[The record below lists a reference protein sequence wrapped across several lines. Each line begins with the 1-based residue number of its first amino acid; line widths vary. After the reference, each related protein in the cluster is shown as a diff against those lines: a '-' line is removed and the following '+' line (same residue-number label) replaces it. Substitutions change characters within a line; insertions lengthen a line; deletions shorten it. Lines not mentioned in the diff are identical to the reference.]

1 MRLRFIFSEIGIGLR
16 RNLSMTISVILVTFV
31 SLTFVGVA
39 GLLQAQIGRMKDDW
53 YGKVEVAV
61 YLCPEHST
69 APTCAAGEVTA
80 DQKAAIEAALNA
92 PEVAP
97 YIQQPIYFESK
108 QAAYA
113 SFEKRFA
120 GEFMASLATV
130 NDMNSSYRIKLADP
144 TKYQVVADVLSGKP
158 GVEEVQDQRALFDRL
173 FLIMDRATLLSGGLA
188 AVMLLAA
195 ILLITTT
202 IRLSAISRRRE
213 TGIMR
218 LVGASN
224 LFIQLPFMLEGA
236 IAATIGAALAVG
248 ALWAGLK
255 YLVADWLG
263 SSIQWIPYVNESDLT
278 RIAPVL
284 IVIGIML
291 ATISSVVTLN
301 RFTRV

>member
-16 RNLSMTISVILVTFV
+16 RNLTMTISVILVTFV

-39 GLLQAQIGRMKDDW
+39 GLLQAQIGKMKDDW
-53 YGKVEVAV
+53 YGKVEVAA
-61 YLCPEHST
+61 YLCPKGST
-69 APTCAAGEVTA
+69 APTCAAGEVTDA
-80 DQKAAIEAALNA
+80 QKSNIEAALNS
-92 PEVAP
+92 PEVKP
-97 YIQQPIYFESK
+97 YIQQIYFESK
-108 QAAYA
+108 QQAYA

-120 GEFMASLATV
+120 GDFMASLATAD
-130 NDMNSSYRIKLADP
+130 DMNSSFRIKLSDP
-144 TKYQVVADVLSGKP
+144 TKFQVVADVLSGRA
-158 GVEEVQDQRALFDRL
+158 GVEEVQDQRQLFDRM
-173 FLIMDRATLLSGGLA
+173 FLVLDRATLLSAGLA

-202 IRLSAISRRRE
+202 IRLSALSRRRE

-248 ALWAGLK
+248 ALWVSVR
-255 YLVADWLG
+255 YLVVDWLG
-263 SSIQWIPYVNESDLT
+263 SSVQWIPYITTANVSS
-278 RIAPVL
+278 IAPVL
-284 IVIGIML
+284 VAIGILL
-291 ATISSVVTLN
+291 AAISSVVTLN

>member
-39 GLLQAQIGRMKDDW
+39 SLLQTQIGKMKDDW
-53 YGKVEVAV
+53 YGKVEVAA
-61 YLCPEHST
+61 YLCPTHST
-69 APTCAAGEVTA
+69 APTCAAGEVTP
-80 DQKAAIEAALNA
+80 DQETKIKAALAQ

-97 YIQQPIYFESK
+97 YVQHVYFESK
-108 QAAYA
+108 QEAYA

-120 GEFMASLATV
+120 GDFMASLATV
-130 NDMNSSYRIKLADP
+130 DDMQASYRIKLADP
-144 TKYQVVADVLSGKP
+144 TKYQVVADVLSGMQ
-158 GVEEVQDQRALFDRL
+158 GVEQVQDQRQLFDRM

-202 IRLSAISRRRE
+202 IRLSALSRRRE

-224 LFIQLPFMLEGA
+224 FFIELPFMLEGA

-248 ALWAGLK
+248 ALWAGVK
-255 YLVADWLG
+255 YLVVDWLG
-263 SSIQWIPYVNESDLT
+263 SSVQWIPYVTTADLA
-278 RIAPVL
+278 RVAPVL
-284 IVIGIML
+284 VVIGILL
-291 ATISSVVTLN
+291 AAISSVVTLN
-301 RFTRV
+301 RYTRV

>member
-39 GLLQAQIGRMKDDW
+39 SLLQTQIGKMKDDW
-53 YGKVEVAV
+53 YGKVEVAA
-61 YLCPEHST
+61 YLCPTHST
-69 APTCAAGEVTA
+69 APTCASGEVTP
-80 DQKAAIEAALNA
+80 DQEAKIKAALQQ

-97 YIQQPIYFESK
+97 YIQQIYFESK
-108 QAAYA
+108 QQAYA
-113 SFEKRFA
+113 SFEKRFK
-120 GEFMASLATV
+120 GDFMASLATV
-130 NDMNSSYRIKLADP
+130 DDMQASYRIKLVDP
-144 TKYQVVADVLSGKP
+144 TKYQVVADVLSGVQ
-158 GVEEVQDQRALFDRL
+158 GVEQVQDQRQLFDRM

-202 IRLSAISRRRE
+202 IRLSALSRRRE

-224 LFIQLPFMLEGA
+224 FFIELPFMLEGA

-248 ALWAGLK
+248 ALWAGVK
-255 YLVADWLG
+255 YLVVDWLG
-263 SSIQWIPYVNESDLT
+263 SSVQWIPYVTTADLT
-278 RIAPVL
+278 RLAPLLV
-284 IVIGIML
+284 VIGILL
-291 ATISSVVTLN
+291 AAISSVVTLN
-301 RFTRV
+301 RYTRV